1 MNDSLHIWSLPS
13 LQYLNATSIM
23 HFFTMCL
30 YVKRIS
36 QFLIVYMGINSCSRK
51 VCFIFV
57 NNRVLSSW
65 KLFIKNNTNFKG
77 CLYESIGFKPLIVL
91 MYLKR
96 AVNFNQYW
104 TKDYL
109 NSRPN
114 CSLWHTQT
122 KYIFWR
128 SRIVASAGWLSS
140 KRALFTK
147 FLLEFKHENHTQII
161 KLNK

>member
-1 MNDSLHIWSLPS
+1 
-13 LQYLNATSIM
+13 M
-23 HFFTMCL
+23 HFFTKCL
-30 YVKRIS
+30 SVKWIS

-77 CLYESIGFKPLIVL
+77 SLYESIGFKPLIVL

-104 TKDYL
+104 STKDYL

-114 CSLWHTQT
+114 CSLWHTH
-122 KYIFWR
+122 KR
-128 SRIVASAGWLSS
+128 SISFERVVSRQVQGGCLQ
-140 KRALFTK
+140 KRPYLPSFCWNLNMKITP
-147 FLLEFKHENHTQII
+147 
-161 KLNK
+161 KL

>member
-1 MNDSLHIWSLPS
+1 MLKE
-13 LQYLNATSIM
+13 
-23 HFFTMCL
+23 FFN
-30 YVKRIS
+30 
-36 QFLIVYMGINSCSRK
+36 FLIVYMGINSCSRK

-109 NSRPN
+109 NSRPK
-114 CSLWHTQT
+114 CSFERVVSRQVQGGCLQKGPYLLSFCWNLNMKITPKLWNWTNNSFIYT
-122 KYIFWR
+122 
-128 SRIVASAGWLSS
+128 SLLSYD
-140 KRALFTK
+140 LFSDA
-147 FLLEFKHENHTQII
+147 
-161 KLNK
+161 

>member
-1 MNDSLHIWSLPS
+1 MSL
-13 LQYLNATSIM
+13 M

-30 YVKRIS
+30 YVERIS
-36 QFLIVYMGINSCSRK
+36 QFLIVYMGINRCSRK

-109 NSRPN
+109 NSRLN

-122 KYIFWR
+122 KYIFWK
-128 SRIVASAGWLSS
+128 SRIAASAGWLSS
-140 KRALFTK
+140 NRALFTK

>member
-1 MNDSLHIWSLPS
+1 
-13 LQYLNATSIM
+13 M

-122 KYIFWR
+122 KYIFER
-128 SRIVASAGWLSS
+128 VVSRQVQGGCLQTGPYLLSFCWNLNM
-140 KRALFTK
+140 KITP
-147 FLLEFKHENHTQII
+147 
-161 KLNK
+161 KL

>member
-1 MNDSLHIWSLPS
+1 MNDSLHICSLPS

-128 SRIVASAGWLSS
+128 SRIAASAGWLSS